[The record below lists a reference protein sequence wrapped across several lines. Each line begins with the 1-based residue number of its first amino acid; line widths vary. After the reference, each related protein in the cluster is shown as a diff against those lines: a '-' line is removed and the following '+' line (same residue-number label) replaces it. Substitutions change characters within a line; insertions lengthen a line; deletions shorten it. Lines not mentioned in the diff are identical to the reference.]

1 MFTYEKRGE
10 YKMALSKRAY
20 DYDFYESG
28 NAARKR
34 EYEYTEKVEKEKR
47 YTKVKKTENVNNK
60 ASAIFTVLGVF
71 AMTMIIVYR
80 YGIINEKNLN
90 AQQLKKELVSTEA
103 AISTA
108 KINVE
113 QNTDLN
119 KIETYA
125 KQQLGMQ
132 KPDKNQTIYI
142 DTSNSNTSVQV
153 PEGKS
158 FFQGVFD
165 GIKNFVNKIF

>member
-1 MFTYEKRGE
+1 MSLDRRSYE
-10 YKMALSKRAY
+10 YN
-20 DYDFYESG
+20 FYESG
-28 NAARKR
+28 STARKR
-34 EYEYTEKVEKEKR
+34 DYQYIEEVKEEKT
-47 YTKVKKTENVNNK
+47 YTKVKKVTSVK
-60 ASAIFTVLGVF
+60 RRASAIFTVLSIF

-80 YGIINEKNLN
+80 YGVINEKNLN

-142 DTSNSNTSVQV
+142 DTSNANTSVQV
-153 PEGKS
+153 HEEKS
-158 FFQGVFD
+158 FFQD
-165 GIKNFVNKIF
+165 MSDSIKNFVNKIF

>member
-1 MFTYEKRGE
+1 
-10 YKMALSKRAY
+10 MALSKRAY

-34 EYEYTEKVEKEKR
+34 EYEYTEEVKEEKR
-47 YTKVKKTENVNNK
+47 YTKVKKAANVK
-60 ASAIFTVLGVF
+60 RRASAIFTILSVF
-71 AMTMIIVYR
+71 VMTMIIVYR
-80 YGIINEKNLN
+80 YGVINERNLN

-103 AISTA
+103 AIATA
-108 KINVE
+108 KISVE

-142 DTSNSNTSVQV
+142 DTSNANTSVQI
-153 PEGKS
+153 PEEKS